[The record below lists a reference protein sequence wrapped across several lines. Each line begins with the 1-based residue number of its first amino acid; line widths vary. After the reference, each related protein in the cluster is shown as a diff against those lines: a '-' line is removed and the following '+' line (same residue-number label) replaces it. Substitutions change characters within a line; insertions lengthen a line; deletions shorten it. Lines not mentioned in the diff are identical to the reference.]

1 MQQGTIFDSAY
12 KTTIHDCRRMILP
25 AINELYREDYRGD
38 EEIVHLQDEHYIDT
52 PEEIKEM
59 DSDSYFMLKDDPKK
73 RYHFEC
79 QSTPDSTMLFRMYQ
93 YDSRIAFWDNTLEGD
108 KLTVRYPRSAVLFL
122 RHTRN
127 TPDVMHI
134 YLETSQGRV
143 LQEVRVM
150 KLKNYTLD
158 EIFEK
163 RLYLLLPFYI
173 LVHENRFAECNED
186 AAEGEKL
193 KDEYRRIAAYLG
205 EKVSIGDLNEYE
217 RNLLASMILK
227 VAEHCLEKYE
237 VIKKGIQEI
246 MGGVL
251 LDYPAKIILNK
262 GLAQGRAQGLAQGRA
277 LERTEMVQNLMQ
289 SLGITAEKACEL
301 LKLNMDDYESGRETL
316 TIV

>member
-1 MQQGTIFDSAY
+1 
-12 KTTIHDCRRMILP
+12 
-25 AINELYREDYRGD
+25 
-38 EEIVHLQDEHYIDT
+38 
-52 PEEIKEM
+52 
-59 DSDSYFMLKDDPKK
+59 
-73 RYHFEC
+73 
-79 QSTPDSTMLFRMYQ
+79 
-93 YDSRIAFWDNTLEGD
+93 
-108 KLTVRYPRSAVLFL
+108 
-122 RHTRN
+122 
-127 TPDVMHI
+127 
-134 YLETSQGRV
+134 
-143 LQEVRVM
+143 M

-173 LVHENRFAECNED
+173 LVYENRFEECNEN

-193 KDEYRRIAAYLG
+193 IAEYRRIAAYLG

-301 LKLNMDDYESGRETL
+301 LKLNMDDYELGRETL

>member
-1 MQQGTIFDSAY
+1 
-12 KTTIHDCRRMILP
+12 
-25 AINELYREDYRGD
+25 
-38 EEIVHLQDEHYIDT
+38 
-52 PEEIKEM
+52 
-59 DSDSYFMLKDDPKK
+59 ML
-73 RYHFEC
+73 
-79 QSTPDSTMLFRMYQ
+79 LRMYQ
-93 YDSRIAFWDNTLEGD
+93 YDSQIAFWDNTLEED

-173 LVHENRFAECNED
+173 LVYENQFEECNKH

-193 KDEYRRIAAYLG
+193 KAEYKRIADYLG
-205 EKVSIGDLNEYE
+205 EMVRIGDLNEYE

-227 VAEHCLEKYE
+227 VAEHC
-237 VIKKGIQEI
+237 IA
-246 MGGVL
+246 
-251 LDYPAKIILNK
+251 AKLP
-262 GLAQGRAQGLAQGRA
+262 
-277 LERTEMVQNLMQ
+277 
-289 SLGITAEKACEL
+289 
-301 LKLNMDDYESGRETL
+301 
-316 TIV
+316 

>member
-1 MQQGTIFDSAY
+1 MQQSTIYDSVF
-12 KTTIHDCRRMILP
+12 KTTTHDCRRMILP
-25 AINELYREDYRGD
+25 AMNELYREEYRGN

-52 PEEIKEM
+52 PEEIKEI
-59 DSDSYFMLKDDPKK
+59 DTDNYFMLKDNPEK

-79 QSTPDSTMLFRMYQ
+79 QSTPDSTMLLRMYQ
-93 YDSRIAFWDNTLEGD
+93 YDSQIAFWDNTLEDD

-127 TPDVMHI
+127 TPDVMKI
-134 YLETSQGRV
+134 YLETSQGHV

-173 LVHENRFAECNED
+173 LVHEKRFKVCND
-186 AAEGEKL
+186 DVVEGEKL
-193 KDEYRRIAAYLG
+193 IAEYKRIAAYLG
-205 EKVSIGDLNEYE
+205 EMVKSGKLNEYE
-217 RNLLASMILK
+217 RNLLASMVLK
-227 VAEHCLEKYE
+227 VVEHCLEKYE

-251 LDYPAKIILNK
+251 LDYPAKRILNES
-262 GLAQGRAQGLAQGRA
+262 RA
-277 LERTEMVQNLMQ
+277 EMVRNLMQ
-289 SLGITAEKACEL
+289 SMGISLEKACEI
-301 LKLNMDDYESGRETL
+301 LKVNKAELEVTKGRAEGRLEGALDTYQGG
-316 TIV
+316 VERNE

>member
-52 PEEIKEM
+52 PEEIKEV

-173 LVHENRFAECNED
+173 LVYENRFAECNEV

-193 KDEYRRIAAYLG
+193 MAEYRRIAAYLG
-205 EKVSIGDLNEYE
+205 EKVRTGDLNEYE

-251 LDYPAKIILNK
+251 LDYPAKTILNK
-262 GLAQGRAQGLAQGRA
+262 GRAQGH
-277 LERTEMVQNLMQ
+277 TEMVQNLMQ

>member
-52 PEEIKEM
+52 PEEIKEV

-173 LVHENRFAECNED
+173 LVYENCFAECNEN

-251 LDYPAKIILNK
+251 LDYPAKTILNK
-262 GLAQGRAQGLAQGRA
+262 GRA